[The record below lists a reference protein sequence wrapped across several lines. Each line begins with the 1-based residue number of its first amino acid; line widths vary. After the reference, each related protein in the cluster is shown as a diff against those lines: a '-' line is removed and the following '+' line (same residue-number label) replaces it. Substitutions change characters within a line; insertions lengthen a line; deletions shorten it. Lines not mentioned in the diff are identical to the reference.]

1 MSNYNFTKTNELIV
15 IVLQVVDNIT
25 NPTQSMKLKK
35 ADEMIEATEYQI
47 EEESDFHDEDWLIDK
62 QEFISYYE
70 MYKKDLKKNSILSI
84 KTPN

>member
-1 MSNYNFTKTNELIV
+1 MSNYNFTKMNEYIV
-15 IVLQVVDNIT
+15 KVLELADDISS
-25 NPTQSMKLKK
+25 PTQSMKLKK

-70 MYKKDLKKNSILSI
+70 MYKKDLINNSILSI
-84 KTPN
+84 KTTN

>member
-84 KTPN
+84 KTTN